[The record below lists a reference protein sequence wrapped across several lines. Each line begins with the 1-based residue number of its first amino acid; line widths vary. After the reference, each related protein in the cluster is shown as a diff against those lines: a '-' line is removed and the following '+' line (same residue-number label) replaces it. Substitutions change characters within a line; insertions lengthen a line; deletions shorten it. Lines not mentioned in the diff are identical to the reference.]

1 MRETQ
6 EFIRQCVVCQQTKY
20 STQKSGGLLQPLPLP
35 QHIWEDISMDFIMG
49 LPPSK
54 GFTVIMVVVDRFSK
68 AIHLGALATGFTAYK
83 VAELFVSIVCKHHGL
98 PKSIIS
104 DRDPIFISRF
114 WKDLFTFSGTLLR
127 MSSAYHPQTDGQTE
141 VMNRTVE
148 QYLRAFV
155 HAKPSQWVA
164 LLPWDEYHY
173 NTSVHTASGLSPFQV
188 MFGKLPP
195 SIPSYIAGSS
205 SIDACDFV
213 LQSRDEILHLLR
225 KNLSKAQLQM
235 TRNANKHR
243 REVQFA
249 VGSWVYVK
257 LQPYRQVSL
266 SGNKYH
272 KLSKRYYGP
281 YLVLAKVGLVAYK
294 LELPSHSRIHNVF
307 HSSLL
312 NLHEGVPPTVI
323 DQIPH
328 DSINNHP
335 VVTPLV
341 VLEFQTRLIE
351 GISMRFA
358 LVQWQGLSPD
368 DTSWENW
375 EELRRD
381 YNLEDK
387 VDFVGGSI
395 DTGKPIRDDIGPIR
409 EVENNEEQ
417 GPRTKRIIK
426 IPRRLEDYVTILTAS
441 EEKI

>member
-1 MRETQ
+1 MKRETQ

-20 STQKSGGLLQPLPLP
+20 STQKPGGLLQPLPLP
-35 QHIWEDISMDFIMG
+35 QHIWEDISMDFITG

-104 DRDPIFISRF
+104 DRDSIFISRF

-127 MSSAYHPQTDGQTE
+127 MSSAYHPQTDGQ
-141 VMNRTVE
+141 
-148 QYLRAFV
+148 
-155 HAKPSQWVA
+155 AKWVA
-164 LLPWDEYHY
+164 LLPWAEYHY

-195 SIPSYIAGSS
+195 SISPYIAGSS
-205 SIDACDFV
+205 SIDACDSV
-213 LQSRDEILHLLR
+213 LQSRDEILHLL
-225 KNLSKAQLQM
+225 
-235 TRNANKHR
+235 
-243 REVQFA
+243 
-249 VGSWVYVK
+249 
-257 LQPYRQVSL
+257 P
-266 SGNKYH
+266 
-272 KLSKRYYGP
+272 
-281 YLVLAKVGLVAYK
+281 KVGHVAYK

-312 NLHEGVPPTVI
+312 KLHEGVPPTVI

-335 VVTPLV
+335 VVTPLA

-351 GISMRFA
+351 GIPTRFA
-358 LVQWQGLSPD
+358 LVQWQRLSPD

-409 EVENNEEQ
+409 EVENNQEQ

-426 IPRRLEDYVTILTAS
+426 IPKRLEDYVTILTAS

>member
-1 MRETQ
+1 MANIVTR
-6 EFIRQCVVCQQTKY
+6 
-20 STQKSGGLLQPLPLP
+20 STSEKLDELAQVITRFQDHFNLRMDEVTNRVESLERRSTTPEPINLRHDNDSDHTPRHILKLDVPRFQGLKEQVLQDPSAHPNFRFVNGLLLRQGR
-35 QHIWEDISMDFIMG
+35 IWIS
-49 LPPSK
+49 PN
-54 GFTVIMVVVDRFSK
+54 
-68 AIHLGALATGFTAYK
+68 
-83 VAELFVSIVCKHHGL
+83 
-98 PKSIIS
+98 
-104 DRDPIFISRF
+104 SRF
-114 WKDLFTFSGTLLR
+114 KSLLLR
-127 MSSAYHPQTDGQTE
+127 
-141 VMNRTVE
+141 
-148 QYLRAFV
+148 
-155 HAKPSQWVA
+155 
-164 LLPWDEYHY
+164 EYHE
-173 NTSVHTASGLSPFQV
+173 TLIG
-188 MFGKLPP
+188 
-195 SIPSYIAGSS
+195 GSS
-205 SIDACDFV
+205 SIDAYDSV

-257 LQPYRQVSL
+257 LQPYQQVSL

-281 YLVLAKVGLVAYK
+281 YLVLAKVGPVAYK

-312 NLHEGVPPTVI
+312 KLHEGVPPTVI

-335 VVTPLV
+335 VVTPLA

-351 GISMRFA
+351 GIPTRFA

-387 VDFVGGSI
+387 VDFVGRVL
-395 DTGKPIRDDIGPIR
+395 IRASP
-409 EVENNEEQ
+409 
-417 GPRTKRIIK
+417 
-426 IPRRLEDYVTILTAS
+426 LEMTLAQ
-441 EEKI
+441 